1 MRHVSSNTSRPPS
14 DQLDWNKLSSIFRNQ
29 RWRMLALLA
38 LCLLTAYLY
47 LRYTKDLYQAE
58 SELKLDVKRDAT
70 ELGIKEFVED
80 QNINLISGEIEQ
92 IKSKLFLNRV
102 LDSLDLGIS
111 YLSVGN
117 VLNNELYR
125 RSPFRVEYTFEHG
138 RLLNIPFLLTV
149 ENEDQFELQIGE
161 DGKRLEGSFDK
172 PLSIESGTLTVF
184 RLRAF
189 DQMDYSFVINSRE
202 RLIEYLRQ
210 QMNVE
215 PLNINANTI
224 RITFQ
229 DHNALKAAT
238 IVNKIDSIYISYS
251 NEQKNLANK
260 QKIDW
265 LNNELVQVEDK
276 MEAYENYFEAFTLQ
290 NKSNDLNA
298 DLKRVIAQ
306 INRLDSQRF
315 DIGRRITELDILQ
328 QNLANGTMAVSPLQ
342 RSLLPDYTEKKLD
355 ELERM
360 VRDQERIGL
369 AYNENTLA
377 YKQKQQEFDQ
387 LRDNV
392 IRQVNELKKNYRNQ
406 LADLAQRNIK
416 LENAFAVMP
425 DKNTQFSKNQRYYKL
440 YEEFYLTMMQA
451 KAEFEIAQAGSTPDF
466 KILSSAVVPTQPIS
480 PRRFMVM
487 GIGLVAGLVLNF
499 FFVGLVYVFNNKIN
513 SLREIEQATDVP
525 VLGTIPVSKKI
536 RKGELHVVSNPKSM
550 VSESIRSLRTNLDF
564 FSTGRDR
571 KFITISSSISGEGKS
586 FLAMNLGAV
595 LAMSHKRVALLDLD
609 MRKSKTDQSI
619 KPEDP
624 AKGMSTIL
632 IRKFKWQ
639 DCLLKTS
646 LPNLDFIPSGPHP
659 PNPSELLLNGEFS
672 ALLEELKEQ
681 YDYIVM
687 DTPPIGL
694 VTDGMM
700 AMRRSDVSIFVF
712 RANYSQREFIH
723 NLKRTV
729 AINKLEHVSVVLN
742 AVPLEQ
748 KNYGYG
754 YYEDQEATR
763 TGWKKWF
770 RA

>member
-1 MRHVSSNTSRPPS
+1 MKYVSPAASQPT
-14 DQLDWNKLSSIFRNQ
+14 DQLDWNKLSSIFRHQ
-29 RWRMLALLA
+29 RWRILAFMAVSLLS
-38 LCLLTAYLY
+38 AYLY
-47 LRYTKDLYQAE
+47 IRYTKDLYEAE

-80 QNINLISGEIEQ
+80 QNINVISGEIEQ
-92 IKSKLFLNRV
+92 IKSKLFIGRV
-102 LDSLDLGIS
+102 LDSLDLDIS

-125 RSPFRVEYTFEHG
+125 RSPFRVEYQFSH
-138 RLLNIPFLLTV
+138 RHFLDVPFLLTV
-149 ENEDQFELQIGE
+149 EDREHFELRVGE
-161 DGKRLEGSFDK
+161 DGKRLEGVFGK
-172 PLSIESGTLTVF
+172 PLELDGGTVTILGTQEF
-184 RLRAF
+184 N
-189 DQMDYSFVINSRE
+189 QQNYSFIINSRE
-202 RLIEYLRQ
+202 RLTEYIKRQ
-210 QMNVE
+210 ISVE

-238 IVNKIDSIYISYS
+238 IVNKIDSVYILYS

-265 LNNELVQVEDK
+265 LNNELTQVEDK
-276 MEAYENYFEAFTLQ
+276 MEAYENYFESFTLQ

-315 DIGRRITELDILQ
+315 DITRRISELDLLQ
-328 QNLANGTMAVSPLQ
+328 QDLTSGSMTLSPLQ
-342 RSLLPDYTEKKLD
+342 RALLPDYTEKKLE
-355 ELERM
+355 ELEKM

-377 YKQKQQEFDQ
+377 YKQKQQEFNQ

-392 IRQVNELKKNYRNQ
+392 ISQVSELKKTYRNQ
-406 LADLAQRNIK
+406 LADLAQRKVK
-416 LENAFAVMP
+416 LENAFAAMP

-466 KILSSAVVPTQPIS
+466 KILSSAVVPIQPIS
-480 PRRFMVM
+480 PRRWMIM

-499 FFVGLVYVFNNKIN
+499 FFIGLVYVFNNRIN
-513 SLREIEQATDVP
+513 SLREIEQTTDVP

-536 RKGELHVVSNPKSM
+536 RKGELHVMSNPKSM
-550 VSESIRSLRTNLDF
+550 ISEAIRSLRTNLDF

-571 KFITISSSISGEGKS
+571 KLITISSSISGEGKS

-609 MRKSKTDQSI
+609 MRKSKADQSL
-619 KPEDP
+619 KSEDP
-624 AKGMSTIL
+624 AKGISTIL

-639 DCLLKTS
+639 DCLVKTA

-672 ALLEELKEQ
+672 TLLEELKEQ

-723 NLKRTV
+723 NLQRTV
-729 AINKLEHVSVVLN
+729 SINKLEHVSVVLN

-763 TGWKKWF
+763 TGWRKWF
-770 RA
+770 RI

>member
-1 MRHVSSNTSRPPS
+1 MKYVSPNTSRPPS
-14 DQLDWNKLSSIFRNQ
+14 DQLDWNKLSTLFRHQ
-29 RWRMLALLA
+29 RWRILALFG
-38 LCLLTAYLY
+38 LCLLAAYLY
-47 LRYTKDLYQAE
+47 VRYTKDVYQAE

-70 ELGIKEFVED
+70 ELGIKELVED

-102 LDSLDLGIS
+102 LDSLDIGIS

-125 RSPFRVEYTFEHG
+125 RSPFRVEYQFGHS
-138 RLLNIPFLLTV
+138 RFVDVPFVLTV
-149 ENEDQFELQIGE
+149 ENEDQFQLQLGE
-161 DGKRLEGSFDK
+161 GGKAVWGTFGKPVSLEG
-172 PLSIESGTLTVF
+172 GTLTLF
-184 RLRAF
+184 RVQPL
-189 DQMDYSFVINSRE
+189 DQKDYSFVINSRE
-202 RLIEYLRQ
+202 KLIEYVKQ
-210 QMNVE
+210 QMSVE

-238 IVNKIDSIYISYS
+238 IVNTIDSVYISYS
-251 NEQKNLANK
+251 NELKNLANK

-265 LNNELVQVEDK
+265 LSNELTQVEDK
-276 MEAYENYFEAFTLQ
+276 MEAYENYFESFTLQ

-306 INRLDSQRF
+306 INRVDSQRF
-315 DIGRRITELDILQ
+315 DISRRITELDFLQ
-328 QNLANGTMAVSPLQ
+328 QNLTSGTMLVSPLQ
-342 RSLLPDYTEKKLD
+342 RSLLPDYTEKRLD

-377 YKQKQQEFDQ
+377 YKQKQQAFDQ
-387 LRDNV
+387 LRELV
-392 IRQVNELKKNYRNQ
+392 ISQVSELKKNYRSQ
-406 LADLAQRNIK
+406 LADLAQRKIK
-416 LENAFAVMP
+416 LENTFAAMP

-440 YEEFYLTMMQA
+440 YEEFYLNMMQA

-466 KILSSAVVPTQPIS
+466 KVLSSAVVPVQPIS
-480 PRRFMVM
+480 PKKLMVM

-499 FFVGLVYVFNNKIN
+499 FFIGLVYVFNDKIN
-513 SLREIEQATDVP
+513 SIREIEQTTDVP

-536 RKGELHVVSNPKSM
+536 RKDELHVVTNPKSM
-550 VSESIRSLRTNLDF
+550 VSEAIRSLRTNLDF

-595 LAMSHKRVALLDLD
+595 LALSHKRVALLDLD

-619 KPEDP
+619 KPDDP

-639 DCLLKTS
+639 ECLVKTS

-659 PNPSELLLNGEFS
+659 PNPDELLLNGAFS
-672 ALLEELKEQ
+672 TLLEELKDQ
-681 YDYIVM
+681 YDYVVM

-723 NLKRTV
+723 NLQRTV
-729 AINKLEHVSVVLN
+729 ALNKLEHVSVVLN
-742 AVPLEQ
+742 AVPLEH
-748 KNYGYG
+748 KSYGYG
-754 YYEDQEATR
+754 YYEEQEATQ